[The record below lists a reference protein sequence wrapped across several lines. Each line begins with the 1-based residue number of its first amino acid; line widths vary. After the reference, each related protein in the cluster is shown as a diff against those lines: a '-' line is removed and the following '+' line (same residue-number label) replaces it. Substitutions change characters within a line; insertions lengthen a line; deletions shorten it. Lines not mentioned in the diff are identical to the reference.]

1 MIPIAIG
8 TILHICA
15 QIDKLCSEMLKLK
28 GIEAIVFDLGGVII
42 DLDFQRSFDQFS
54 ALSGKSPQAIR
65 EGLFDSGLLHRY
77 EKGHYSDLEF
87 LTEVEK
93 VFDLRCEHPAIE
105 QAFLALL
112 LHIPPERI
120 ELIRS
125 LSKDYR
131 LFVLS
136 NTSSI
141 HYKEVNAILKR
152 DTGHEHL
159 DHLFEKVFL
168 SFELGMLKPHQEIY
182 EAVLDQAS
190 LKPQSTLF
198 LDDNADNL
206 LGASAVGIQTALVSK
221 EHSILNLFNHHDAS

>member
-1 MIPIAIG
+1 
-8 TILHICA
+8 
-15 QIDKLCSEMLKLK
+15 MLELK
-28 GIEAIVFDLGGVII
+28 GIDAIVFDLGGVII

-54 ALSGKSPQAIR
+54 TLSGKSPREIR
-65 EGLFDSGLLHRY
+65 EGLFESGLLHRY

-87 LTEVEK
+87 LAEIER
-93 VFDLRCEHPAIE
+93 VFELTCDRRAIE
-105 QAFLALL
+105 EAFLALL
-112 LHIPPERI
+112 LNIPPARM
-120 ELIRS
+120 ELIRN

-136 NTSSI
+136 NTSGI

-182 EAVLDQAS
+182 TAVLDAAQ
-190 LKPQSTLF
+190 LHPPRTLF

-206 LGASAVGIQTALVSK
+206 KGAAALGIRTALVS
-221 EHSILNLFNHHDAS
+221 EEQSILTLFS

>member
-1 MIPIAIG
+1 
-8 TILHICA
+8 
-15 QIDKLCSEMLKLK
+15 MLELK
-28 GIEAIVFDLGGVII
+28 GIDAIVFDLGGVII

-54 ALSGKSPQAIR
+54 TLSGKSPKKIR
-65 EGLFDSGLLHRY
+65 EDLFESGLLHNY

-87 LTEVEK
+87 LAEVERGFELTCDK
-93 VFDLRCEHPAIE
+93 RAIE
-105 QAFLALL
+105 EAFLALL
-112 LHIPPERI
+112 LTIPPARI
-120 ELIRS
+120 EMIRN

-152 DTGHEHL
+152 DTGYEHL

-168 SFELGMLKPHQEIY
+168 SFELGLLKPHQEIY
-182 EAVLDQAS
+182 KAVLDTAQ
-190 LKPQSTLF
+190 LNPERTLF

-206 LGASAVGIQTALVSK
+206 KGAAALGIRTALVSQ
-221 EHSILNLFNHHDAS
+221 EQSILTLFA

>member
-1 MIPIAIG
+1 
-8 TILHICA
+8 
-15 QIDKLCSEMLKLK
+15 MLELK

-54 ALSGKSPQAIR
+54 TLSGKSSREIR
-65 EGLFDSGLLHRY
+65 EGIFESGLLHRY
-77 EKGHYSDLEF
+77 EKGHYTDLQF
-87 LTEVEK
+87 LQEIEQLFGLTC
-93 VFDLRCEHPAIE
+93 DHTAIE

-112 LHIPPERI
+112 LNIPSARI
-120 ELIRS
+120 ELIRT

-131 LFVLS
+131 VFVLS

-168 SFELGMLKPHQEIY
+168 SFELGLLKPHEEIY
-182 EAVLDQAS
+182 AEVLEAAK
-190 LKPQSTLF
+190 LKPQHTLF

-206 LGASAVGIQTALVSK
+206 KGASGLGIRTALVSK
-221 EHSILNLFNHHDAS
+221 EQSILNLFQHEG